1 MRLKYYPDRLCFK
14 VSVSFSPF
22 FPILLQTKTAIYSSR
37 VYCGRKLM
45 ADREGFEPS
54 VPVCGTH
61 TFQACSFDHSDT
73 CPLEIVLDRKAE
85 AE

>member
-1 MRLKYYPDRLCFK
+1 
-14 VSVSFSPF
+14 
-22 FPILLQTKTAIYSSR
+22 
-37 VYCGRKLM
+37 M

-73 CPLEIVLDRKAE
+73 CPLEIVLDKKAG

>member
-1 MRLKYYPDRLCFK
+1 MRNSQEGQFVASTFPNT
-14 VSVSFSPF
+14 
-22 FPILLQTKTAIYSSR
+22 FPIPLQTKTAIYSLQI
-37 VYCGRKLM
+37 YCSGKLM

-73 CPLEIVLDRKAE
+73 CPLEIVLDRKAG